1 MFLDFYW
8 NFFCPRSRISPK
20 TTEFPRKFPFSG
32 NFPPPSFVSYTGR
45 TFPALIH
52 LREKEHHPMQHIWK
66 VLLTSLLIFA
76 LAATA
81 CSRWMRCIIPC
92 KICRIA

>member
-20 TTEFPRKFPFSG
+20 TTELPLKFPFSG
-32 NFPPPSFVSYTGR
+32 NFPPPSFVSYAGR

-52 LREKEHHPMQHIWK
+52 PREKEHHPMQHMLK
-66 VLLTSLLIFA
+66 LFLRQ
-76 LAATA
+76 
-81 CSRWMRCIIPC
+81 SRTKKEQPKGRKRGII
-92 KICRIA
+92 KR